1 MQVLD
6 HVPAARPRRRG
17 AARLARN
24 VELGKLYWDV
34 WAITCGRARLAWT
47 NGVLNADEW

>member
-1 MQVLD
+1 MQALG
-6 HVPAARPRRRG
+6 HATAARPRRHATRF
-17 AARLARN
+17 ARN

-34 WAITCGRARLAWT
+34 WEITYGRARLAWT